1 MRHQLRVNGP
11 APAGRPSA
19 RFDRRRPRRLTVLL
33 CALLI
38 AACAVTGEPSV
49 TAPPGATTT
58 VPRTTLPTAPASST
72 TTIPPTTAC
81 PEGDVM
87 LTDGQ
92 LLAWERPTADA
103 ARVAE
108 IGWRLAGD
116 CQVLTVSF
124 ATGDGAPATTP
135 PTLSA
140 SLLRSAGVLRIESA
154 ASSSVVTDQLV
165 EHGLVERIFVP
176 VDADGNRFIDLVL
189 NAPVVGRA
197 RLLTSPARLELELQ
211 SGGPEDLGSPLVT
224 DEIVLVEPALGAT
237 VEPVIDVTGYSI
249 GTAAGLN
256 VSVLMAGTAIEEAN
270 VELVSQPGVWTAFS
284 LTIPVGDRP
293 YDRLQ
298 VETPDG
304 SILAGIPFTP

>member
-1 MRHQLRVNGP
+1 MRHQFKVSCP
-11 APAGRPSA
+11 APTSRPEA
-19 RFDRRRPRRLTVLL
+19 KGTLRHAVLL
-33 CALLI
+33 CALLLS
-38 AACAVTGEPSV
+38 ACTVTGEPSV
-49 TAPPGATTT
+49 TAPPGATTA
-58 VPRTTLPTAPASST
+58 VPATTLPSTPATST
-72 TTIPPTTAC
+72 STIPPTTAC

-103 ARVAE
+103 ARIAE
-108 IGWRLAGD
+108 IDWRLAGD
-116 CQVLTVSF
+116 CHILTISF

-140 SLLRSAGVLRIESA
+140 SILRSAGVLRIESA

-176 VDADGNRFIDLVL
+176 VDADGNRFVDLVL

-211 SGGPEDLGSPLVT
+211 PGGPEDVGSPLVT

-249 GTAAGLN
+249 GAAAGLN
-256 VSVLMAGTAIEEAN
+256 VSVLLAGTAIEEAS
-270 VELVSQPGVWTAFS
+270 VEFVSQPGVWTEFS